1 MAMLCYRVKK
11 YKNNIDCTLRKHKR
25 TWTRRPVRGNMLT
38 CLLFPQSTT
47 SLRSHK
53 NDVTNRNR
61 YFVFI
66 GPSRLPHANNNTTYS
81 LTSQKETMAY
91 TFIKGFVLRC
101 IEKTTFFKVAMH
113 LCPGTESQL
122 EMWLQ
127 LEVIILVAL

>member
-1 MAMLCYRVKK
+1 MDQETCQGK
-11 YKNNIDCTLRKHKR
+11 YADMSALS
-25 TWTRRPVRGNMLT
+25 LE
-38 CLLFPQSTT
+38 T

-53 NDVTNRNR
+53 NDVTNDVTNRNR

-113 LCPGTESQL
+113 LCAGPES
-122 EMWLQ
+122 
-127 LEVIILVAL
+127 